1 MDGVRRGQ
9 FLLQLLFVLFMLLL
23 CVKNYKNGKN
33 LERFRVFE
41 GWYHFC
47 QSQDG
52 EWK

>member
-33 LERFRVFE
+33 LDRLRVFE
-41 GWYHFC
+41 GRYHFW

-52 EWK
+52 E